1 MNISLCERKSGQM
14 LQAVT
19 ALFTN
24 MRILKFKSQLTI
36 KTTSSL
42 LLFFVKLLP
51 AKPKHATGEAACR
64 EKRGRK
70 IPI

>member
-36 KTTSSL
+36 
-42 LLFFVKLLP
+42 
-51 AKPKHATGEAACR
+51 
-64 EKRGRK
+64 
-70 IPI
+70 